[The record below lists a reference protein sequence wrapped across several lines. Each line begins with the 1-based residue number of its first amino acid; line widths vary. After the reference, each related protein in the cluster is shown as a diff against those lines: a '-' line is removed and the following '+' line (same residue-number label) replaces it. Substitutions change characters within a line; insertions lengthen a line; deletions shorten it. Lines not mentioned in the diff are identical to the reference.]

1 MEHPQLAHNRLV
13 TEIGSPAG
21 PIPTI
26 GSPIALGGDR
36 PELGPVP
43 GLGEHTRE
51 VLAGLGLSEAEIAA
65 VAG

>member
-13 TEIGSPAG
+13 TQIGSPVG

-26 GSPIALGGDR
+26 GSPISLGGDR

-43 GLGEHTRE
+43 SLGEHTRE
-51 VLAGLGLSEAEIAA
+51 VLAEAGLTEAEIASIA
-65 VAG
+65 